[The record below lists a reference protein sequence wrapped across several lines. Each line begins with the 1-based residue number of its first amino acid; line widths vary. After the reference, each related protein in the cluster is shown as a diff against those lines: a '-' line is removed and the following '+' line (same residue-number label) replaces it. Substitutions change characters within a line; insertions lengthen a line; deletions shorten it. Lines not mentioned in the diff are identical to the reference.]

1 MIRALV
7 LITISVW
14 AFPALA
20 FELNLPAGARQTVER
35 DVVLG
40 SYDVPLG
47 GVLNG
52 EIPTTSIEGPMNTQ
66 AWRLGDSDLTTL
78 QILAPLRD
86 QLSAEGFTIL
96 LDCASDACGGFDFR
110 FATEVL
116 PAPGMYV
123 DIRDY
128 RFVSAATGPI
138 GALGEVATLL
148 VSRSGAVGFVQ
159 IIHAGQEST
168 AIARQPNAV
177 TSPLPQRVPATA
189 GSLSTELMEQGHVI
203 LPGLNFV
210 TGSSDLSKEEF
221 DSLVSLAAYLSKNPE
236 IKIALVGHT
245 DSQGALSSN
254 IVLSKRR
261 AQSVL
266 DRLVDVYAI
275 PRSQMQ
281 AEGMG
286 YLAPVASNLTQDGRD
301 LNRRVEAILLSSE

>member
-1 MIRALV
+1 MIRALI
-7 LITISVW
+7 LISLSGW
-14 AFPALA
+14 ALPAVAL
-20 FELNLPAGARQTVER
+20 ELNLPTSARQTVER

-47 GVLNG
+47 RVVDG
-52 EIPTTSIEGPMNTQ
+52 EIPTASIEGALNTQ

-78 QILAPLRD
+78 QIIAPLRD
-86 QLSAEGFTIL
+86 QLIANGFTIL

-128 RFVSAATGPI
+128 RFVSAATGPVE
-138 GALGEVATLL
+138 AFDEVATVL
-148 VSRSGAVGFVQ
+148 VSRSGAAGFVQ
-159 IIHAGQEST
+159 IIHASQDGTTIVRQSNAPT
-168 AIARQPNAV
+168 SSLPKGNPASARD
-177 TSPLPQRVPATA
+177 LP
-189 GSLSTELMEQGHVI
+189 TELMEQGHVI

-210 TGSSDLSKEEF
+210 TGSSDLSEEAF
-221 DSLVSLAAYLSKNPE
+221 DSLASLAAYLTENPE

-245 DSQGALSSN
+245 DSQGALSNN
-254 IVLSKRR
+254 IALSKRR

-266 DRLVDVYAI
+266 DRLAGVYAI
-275 PRSQMQ
+275 PRSQME

-286 YLAPVASNLTQDGRD
+286 YLAPVASNLTQNGRE